1 MKVSDKLLE
10 ALEKTYNEIPA
21 KMFYDELIILISNDW
36 QLYSENKLDKY
47 CGIEVKEFNL
57 TLDTQ
62 SIIVLKKKD
71 FNMWL
76 NLVMYSLKI

>member
-1 MKVSDKLLE
+1 MKISDKLLE
-10 ALEKTYNEIPA
+10 ALEKTYSKIPIEI
-21 KMFYDELIILISNDW
+21 FYDELIILISNDW
-36 QLYSENKLDKY
+36 QFNSNNKLHKY
-47 CGIEVKEFNL
+47 RGIEVKEFNL